1 MTIVRTSPEAAV
13 DSSFTVYQ
21 LFCRLMLQVSLIAI
35 PAYLAIFMLAIPF
48 DMDAGMKRG
57 LILLTPVL
65 EFFVAAVLYSLSFLT
80 TLSSPDRESFDG
92 SSRFRSRVMRRKMLL
107 TLLGSISLSLGILSG
122 SLMLVKAHL

>member
-1 MTIVRTSPEAAV
+1 
-13 DSSFTVYQ
+13 
-21 LFCRLMLQVSLIAI
+21 MLQVSLIAI

-65 EFFVAAVLYSLSFLT
+65 EFLVAAVLYSLSFLT
-80 TLSSPDRESFDG
+80 TLSSPDRESFDS
-92 SSRFRSRVMRRKMLL
+92 SSRFRNRVMRRKMLL
-107 TLLGSISLSLGILSG
+107 TLLGSIVLSLGILSG